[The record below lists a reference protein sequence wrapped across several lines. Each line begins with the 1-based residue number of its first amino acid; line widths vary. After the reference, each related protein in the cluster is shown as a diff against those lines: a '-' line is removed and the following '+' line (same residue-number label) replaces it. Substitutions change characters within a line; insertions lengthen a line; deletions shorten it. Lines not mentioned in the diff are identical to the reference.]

1 MPRIAPIL
9 ILALAGWIASDTG
22 SASAQVN
29 LPKCDPR
36 VNDRILRAGGFP
48 DWAGCRYV
56 EAARILGNYDYQ
68 PKPQVDKS
76 VVGIPRGFV
85 IRQSRDG
92 GLVILFVSTGAG
104 YAPPVKPTP
113 EPTPTPDP
121 APAPTP
127 QPPQIPRPKFSIHA
141 PPKVQE
147 GEPLIFTV
155 HREGS
160 DERAHRI
167 TLSPNPRELLK
178 RSPTPF
184 DFGPD
189 RTDEVVTVET
199 APGQPGDG
207 DHTLQI
213 GLASDES
220 ADVGDPQPATI
231 QVIDTPAT
239 TYEIVAP
246 VNVERGQALTFRVDR
261 RGPSAPS
268 ELTYEIQ
275 QGPEIIS
282 PDGLP
287 HPLRFAAEDTSKLL
301 ELKPDF
307 YSVCGPPP
315 TLILRD
321 GAGREVAASASFSGP
336 PPEACNPPP
345 PTLLE
350 WLQENAPWWPI
361 PAALLG
367 LGAVAYVGRKI
378 WRRIWPGTVPVLYP
392 TWGIEAGP
400 TPPELDAPHIPG
412 WPKFSTSVTV
422 EWGGAI
428 VPQPLPIAETK
439 DG

>member
-1 MPRIAPIL
+1 MPRVAPIL

-22 SASAQVN
+22 SASAQSVQ
-29 LPKCDPR
+29 LPKCDLDVVR
-36 VNDRILRAGGFP
+36 GALANRQLQSIV
-48 DWAGCRYV
+48 GCRV
-56 EAARILGNYDYQ
+56 EDVRGILQHYDFAIREHPDSSVTGIEARTILSV
-68 PKPQVDKS
+68 KPGPS
-76 VVGIPRGFV
+76 VVDV
-85 IRQSRDG
+85 T
-92 GLVILFVSTGAG
+92 VSTGNG
-104 YAPPVKPTP
+104 YPPAPPTPPT
-113 EPTPTPDP
+113 
-121 APAPTP
+121 
-127 QPPQIPRPKFSIHA
+127 RPKFSIHA

-155 HREGS
+155 HREDS

-178 RSPTPF
+178 GSPTSF
-184 DFGPD
+184 DFSPD
-189 RTDEVVTVET
+189 RTDEVITVET

-207 DHTLQI
+207 DHTLEI
-213 GLASDES
+213 GLATDEN

-246 VNVERGQALTFRVDR
+246 ENVERGQTLTFRVAR
-261 RGPSAPS
+261 RGPAAPS
-268 ELTYEIQ
+268 ELDYEIQ
-275 QGPEIIS
+275 QGPGIIS

-287 HPLRFAAEDTSKLL
+287 HPLRFAAEDTSKPL

-307 YSVCGPPP
+307 YSFCGPPP
-315 TLILRD
+315 TLSLHD
-321 GAGREVAASASFSGP
+321 GSGQDTSATASFSGP
-336 PPEACNPPP
+336 CGQPPP
-345 PTLLE
+345 RPTLLE

-361 PAALLG
+361 PAGLLG
-367 LGAVAYVGRKI
+367 LGAIAYAGRKI
-378 WRRIWPGTVPVLYP
+378 WRRIWPETVPVLYP

-400 TPPELDAPHIPG
+400 SPPALDAPHIPG